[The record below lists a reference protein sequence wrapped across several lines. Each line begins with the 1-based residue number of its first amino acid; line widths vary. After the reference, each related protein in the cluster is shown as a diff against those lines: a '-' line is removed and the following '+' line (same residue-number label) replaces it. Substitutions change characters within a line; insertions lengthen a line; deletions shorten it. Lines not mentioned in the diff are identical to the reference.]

1 MYCLFWRFLWIFLL
15 IHLEGGFIWT
25 WKPPRFFIG
34 KLDVR
39 LFKSKRLI
47 SQLNTLLVILLSNL
61 YLFRHFL
68 DLKSTV
74 AFASMYTYIN
84 RLFNFSKPS
93 DVQGGGEEECH
104 PPWNF
109 LNFFLADKTSAPD
122 VFSSCSFT
130 PRAHFET
137 SLVMVDCYGYELWRH
152 K

>member
-1 MYCLFWRFLWIFLL
+1 MHIVRLIDANIRKPVSKLKEKWEVGGGGGGLGRFLWIFLL

-25 WKPPRFFIG
+25 WNPPRFFIG

-93 DVQGGGEEECH
+93 DVQGGGGGERRD
-104 PPWNF
+104 
-109 LNFFLADKTSAPD
+109 A
-122 VFSSCSFT
+122 T
-130 PRAHFET
+130 PHEIF
-137 SLVMVDCYGYELWRH
+137 
-152 K
+152 